1 MCNKCSCGET
11 DRQSKRKTRIATAIV
26 VALALTPVVW
36 TLAHAAP
43 GQAPQ
48 SASHSAVAHTHAC
61 PMHPEETGM
70 EGDRCPICNMFLTAA
85 VDDHSDHAGHTH
97 ACPMHPEETGM
108 EGDRCAICNMFL
120 TAEVD
125 DHSDH
130 AGQTHACPM
139 HPEETGVEGDR
150 CPICNMFLTEMEEE
164 EQVDP
169 HAGHTMQLD
178 PLPSAPA
185 LEQATSGGE
194 ATIKYV
200 CPMHPQIVSDEPGTC
215 PICGMNLEKVEM
227 GAASEEVVVG
237 VSGGL
242 QQALG
247 VRTETVERGTLW
259 RYIKTLGTVQYN
271 EDAISHIHT
280 RVTGWVEKLAVN
292 SVGQQV
298 EKGQLLY
305 ELYSPELV
313 NAQDDYL
320 QALDYLGQ
328 DPARGK
334 ELLRKAKLRL
344 ELLGISDKVIQRL
357 EKTRQS
363 LYRVPFYAP
372 HSGVV
377 STMDIRDGMYIEPG
391 KTQIELV
398 DLSTVWVIADVFENE
413 QSWLE
418 VGRPAD
424 VTAAA
429 QGLFEIEGEIDY
441 IYPELDPVTRSLQ
454 VRVKLPNPENRPG
467 GQLRPGSLVDVELY
481 GGPRRGLLTVPAEA
495 LILTGRENR
504 VVVQR
509 ADNSFASVPVRLGMM
524 SQGKAEILE
533 GLNEG
538 DKVVVS
544 GQFLIDSEASI
555 QGSLRRMSQ
564 PAADAHSGHQH

>member
-130 AGQTHACPM
+130 AGHTHACPM

-164 EQVDP
+164 EQTDP

-227 GAASEEVVVG
+227 GVASEEVVVG

-509 ADNSFASVPVRLGMM
+509 ADNSFASVSVRLGMM

-564 PAADAHSGHQH
+564 PPADAHSGHQH